1 MNSTNSCYTITIK
14 QRVVIVIAKRL
25 RTWNQTK
32 FEKYI
37 KDGRGRGAGADYLP
51 WITVHDFSSRGIVS
65 RVKGIKTQRV
75 HHFLSR
81 NELYYFYLLDWSDSV
96 LDIREQFPLLN
107 VELAVEIAQN
117 AGIKYPYDNISGF
130 PYIMTC
136 DFMITTPQGLKARTI
151 KCSSELSNKRV
162 LEKLEIE
169 RRYWD
174 KLNIDWRMITES
186 EIPVSKAKY
195 IESIHTSAI
204 SSGEWNESVP
214 HYGFAIQQAMGRL
227 ELAVNI

>member
-1 MNSTNSCYTITIK
+1 M
-14 QRVVIVIAKRL
+14 AKRL
-25 RTWNQTK
+25 RTWNQAK

-37 KDGRGRGAGADYLP
+37 REGRGQGAGVDYLP

-81 NELYYFYLLDWSDSV
+81 NELYYFYLLEWSDNV
-96 LDIREQFPLLN
+96 IDIREQFPLLDIG
-107 VELAVEIAQN
+107 LAVDIAKG
-117 AGIKYPYDNISGF
+117 AGVKYPYDNISDF
-130 PYIMTC
+130 PYVLTC
-136 DFMITTPQGLKARTI
+136 DFMITTPQGFKARTI

-174 KLNIDWRMITES
+174 KCGIDWRLITEN
-186 EIPVSKAKY
+186 EIQIPKAKY
-195 IESIHTSAI
+195 IESIYISARP
-204 SSGEWNESVP
+204 EFPAHESKEC
-214 HYGFAIQQAMGRL
+214 FEM
-227 ELAVNI
+227 AVGT